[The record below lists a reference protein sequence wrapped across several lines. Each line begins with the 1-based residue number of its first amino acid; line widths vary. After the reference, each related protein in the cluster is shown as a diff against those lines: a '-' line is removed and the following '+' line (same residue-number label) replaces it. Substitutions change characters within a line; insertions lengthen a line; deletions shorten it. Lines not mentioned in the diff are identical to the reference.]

1 MAVTERTTNLHQF
14 PKRNLITYSNF
25 QQTVAMNYTQCAC
38 NDAFYLI
45 VCGVLQTRGL
55 MMTGTVIHRH
65 VMLCNQLV
73 ALYLLTRKTQDC
85 SFKETFFPPKCSS
98 RKQPSFIHRHCLP
111 HHKKITRSHTTG
123 LKVKR
128 RVVFIR
134 KTKVLGCRRMTDT
147 MKKHQVLCMF
157 LFAWINKLSLCVC
170 TWVTLHHTS
179 SDDLRRRTKQGPIL
193 GGERTCRR
201 HDRTHKSRAHGGQRR
216 G

>member
-1 MAVTERTTNLHQF
+1 MMAVTERTTNLHQF

-25 QQTVAMNYTQCAC
+25 QQTFVTSYTQCVC
-38 NDAFYLI
+38 DALLL

-55 MMTGTVIHRH
+55 LMTGTVIHCH

-73 ALYLLTRKTQDC
+73 ALYLITRKTQDC

-111 HHKKITRSHTTG
+111 QHKKITRSHTTG
-123 LKVKR
+123 LKVKSRALCLVVR
-128 RVVFIR
+128 RR
-134 KTKVLGCRRMTDT
+134 CWAGRRMTDT